1 VTVAKVWMSFIATFE
16 RLIQDNGKP
25 SAIQTP
31 IDIRLQYGS
40 SMNSRIGSYGTITT
54 DAEHGVSC

>member
-1 VTVAKVWMSFIATFE
+1 MSFIATFE

-31 IDIRLQYGS
+31 IDIRLQYES